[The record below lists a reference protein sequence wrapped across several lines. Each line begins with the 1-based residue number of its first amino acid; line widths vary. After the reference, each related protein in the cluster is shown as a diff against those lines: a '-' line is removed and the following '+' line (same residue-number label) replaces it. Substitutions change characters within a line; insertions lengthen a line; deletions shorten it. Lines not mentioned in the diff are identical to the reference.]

1 MIHPMLRRE
10 PVAYVEFIAGVRLP
24 VYDDGR
30 RQYVL
35 DDDGEPIYGVWYIPR
50 EYDCDQPINVD
61 PDPF

>member
-1 MIHPMLRRE
+1 MIHPMLPRE

-24 VYDDGR
+24 VFDDGK

-50 EYDCDQPINVD
+50 DECDVPIIVEEK
-61 PDPF
+61 